1 MVYKDVVFRTSEKNA
16 LKIPETDDLL
26 SRTSPQHFQLSLP
39 TPTEKCACLTTNR
52 KSELQLTDFPFTTS
66 TSSVLVTPV

>member
-1 MVYKDVVFRTSEKNA
+1 MHKDVAFRTAEKTA

-26 SRTSPQHFQLSLP
+26 SRTSPRDFQLSVP

-52 KSELQLTDFPFTTS
+52 
-66 TSSVLVTPV
+66 

>member
-1 MVYKDVVFRTSEKNA
+1 MMHKDVVCRTAEKNA
-16 LKIPETDDLL
+16 LRIPETDDLL

-52 KSELQLTDFPFTTS
+52 KS
-66 TSSVLVTPV
+66 

>member
-1 MVYKDVVFRTSEKNA
+1 MVYKDVVFRTPEKNA

-39 TPTEKCACLTTNR
+39 TPTLPCLPTEKCACLTKNR
-52 KSELQLTDFPFTTS
+52 KSQQQ
-66 TSSVLVTPV
+66 

>member
-1 MVYKDVVFRTSEKNA
+1 MVYKDVVFRTPEKNA

-39 TPTEKCACLTTNR
+39 TPTLSCLPTEKCACLTKNH
-52 KSELQLTDFPFTTS
+52 KSQKQ
-66 TSSVLVTPV
+66 

>member
-1 MVYKDVVFRTSEKNA
+1 MHKDVVFRTAEKNA

-39 TPTEKCACLTTNR
+39 TPHPAV
-52 KSELQLTDFPFTTS
+52 FAH
-66 TSSVLVTPV
+66 